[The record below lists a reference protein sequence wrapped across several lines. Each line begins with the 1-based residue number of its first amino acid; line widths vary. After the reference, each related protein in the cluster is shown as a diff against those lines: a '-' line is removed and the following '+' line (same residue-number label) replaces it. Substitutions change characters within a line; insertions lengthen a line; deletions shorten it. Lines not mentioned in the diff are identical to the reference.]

1 MGRIRIAG
9 SCPFELFG
17 KPATSPLWL
26 RLVLVDGARNR
37 FLRVENAGLQITEPF
52 RYACAGS
59 EGGPGRTSYPI
70 TISGSR
76 SELGGGA
83 VLVNSGGGSPAMS
96 ASRSRRLPGLVA

>member
-52 RYACAGS
+52 RYRAQVQKAVQVARLIQS
-59 EGGPGRTSYPI
+59 PSQVHDRNSAEA
-70 TISGSR
+70 R
-76 SELGGGA
+76 SL
-83 VLVNSGGGSPAMS
+83 
-96 ASRSRRLPGLVA
+96 

>member
-9 SCPFELFG
+9 SRPFELFG
-17 KPATSPLWL
+17 KPATESWW
-26 RLVLVDGARNR
+26 LVDGARNR

-52 RYACAGS
+52 RYASAGS